1 MKNKPSQRRFVHPLR
16 SSATPSS
23 LRLKNRRTPP
33 YPKTLSRFFLTLG
46 LSALTAH
53 ATEPL
58 YQTNFEKTELGK
70 VPDDFLVLDGAFAV
84 KEQGGNKFLELPG
97 APLDAFGFMFGPSA
111 RHGNEVIAR
120 MFGTKKGRRYP
131 VFGVALNG
139 VNGYRLQVA
148 PAKRAI
154 ELLKGSTVVAKVPFR
169 WAGGE
174 WLRLALRVQQ
184 TSDVEWTI
192 SGKVW
197 VDGKAAPANP
207 TITHKE
213 TKEPRNG
220 KPSIW
225 GSPYSGTPIRY
236 DDIVVNKIAK

>member
-1 MKNKPSQRRFVHPLR
+1 MHPLR

-197 VDGKAAPANP
+197 VDGKAVPANP

-220 KPSIW
+220 RPSIW

>member
-1 MKNKPSQRRFVHPLR
+1 MHPLR

-139 VNGYRLQVA
+139 VNGYRLQGA

-197 VDGKAAPANP
+197 VDGKAAPAKP

-220 KPSIW
+220 RPSIW

>member
-1 MKNKPSQRRFVHPLR
+1 VHPLR

-197 VDGKAAPANP
+197 VDGKAAPAKP

-220 KPSIW
+220 RPSIW

-236 DDIVVNKIAK
+236 DDIVVKKIAK

>member
-1 MKNKPSQRRFVHPLR
+1 MHPLR

-23 LRLKNRRTPP
+23 LRLKNRRPPP

-197 VDGKAAPANP
+197 VDGKAAPAKP

-220 KPSIW
+220 RPSIW